1 MLNQIRQGDVFLLR
15 VKSLPIGAGIESA
28 DGRHVVLAH
37 GEVTGHAHRI
47 DARHAKTYTWHTD
60 RYLEINQ
67 PTKLVHEEHSAIDLS
82 PGLYKVVIQREYAP
96 NVISQVL
103 D

>member
-15 VKSLPIGAGIESA
+15 VKSLPIGAGKESPN
-28 DGRHVVLAH
+28 GIHIILAH

-47 DARHAKTYTWHTD
+47 QAAHAHTYKWHTE
-60 RYLEINQ
+60 RYLEVNQ

-82 PGLYKVVIQREYAP
+82 PGTYKIVIQREYAP
-96 NVISQVL
+96 NAISQIL